1 MAKES
6 FFTIKTSLNILK
18 DLFKEELISFDK
30 QYDEFTLKYKG
41 YYLWC
46 YVYKDAEEDLLE
58 EEIGE
63 LNLNIKYEAQTPLQ
77 VIADFNKKVLALG
90 FKERLL

>member
-1 MAKES
+1 MAKEI
-6 FFTIKTSLNILK
+6 FFTIETSLKIFK
-18 DLFKEELISFDK
+18 DLFKEELINFDK

-46 YVYKDAEEDLLE
+46 YVYIDAEENVLE

-63 LNLNIKYEAQTPLQ
+63 LNLNIKY
-77 VIADFNKKVLALG
+77 
-90 FKERLL
+90 